1 MKSQKKKM
9 HGSHYIFARSIMKQ
23 TECRSWI
30 RHGRSGKQILKSF
43 IIPLNLLVKRRRK
56 KILLSVSLKSLIT

>member
-1 MKSQKKKM
+1 M
-9 HGSHYIFARSIMKQ
+9 AWVTLSICRPILKQ
-23 TECRSWI
+23 TERGI
-30 RHGRSGKQILKSF
+30 MDQARHGRSGKPILKSFKKSF